1 MTQTEGGEARYEQR
15 FFDNIVHSLRM
26 RGMSKSDAEGIALE
40 RLIHLRDAKA
50 TPPQGD
56 ET

>member
-1 MTQTEGGEARYEQR
+1 MIRTEGGEARDEQR

-50 TPPQGD
+50 TLPEGEQQ
-56 ET
+56 

>member
-1 MTQTEGGEARYEQR
+1 MIRTDGGESRDEQR
-15 FFDNIVHSLRM
+15 FFDNIVHSLRK
-26 RGMSKSDAEGIALE
+26 RGMSKSDAEEIALE

>member
-1 MTQTEGGEARYEQR
+1 MIDEFLPPDEQR

-26 RGMSKSDAEGIALE
+26 RGMEQPDAEGIALE

-50 TPPQGD
+50 TLPQGD